1 MFNGLEFYKGWSF
14 TKANLN
20 KIDRTLT
27 YICET
32 KLANAL
38 FEQKKQHYAPF
49 SKLIKEMSI
58 F

>member
-32 KLANAL
+32 KLENAL
-38 FEQKKQHYAPF
+38 FEQKNAALCP
-49 SKLIKEMSI
+49 I
-58 F
+58 FQTN